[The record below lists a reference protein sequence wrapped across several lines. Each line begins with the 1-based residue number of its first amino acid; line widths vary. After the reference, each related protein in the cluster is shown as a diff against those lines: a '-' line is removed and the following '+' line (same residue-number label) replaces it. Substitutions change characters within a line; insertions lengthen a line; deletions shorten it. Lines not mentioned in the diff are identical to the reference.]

1 MYRVPFDGLRI
12 AANNCRFTR
21 FGELLHEVV
30 ASRVVKASK
39 VDEAVADELATG
51 RRRMAASAPRPRAVA
66 QLRRLPARFWAR
78 SAVFAVLA
86 AGLIA
91 LPARLVP
98 NDLFRRMTPT
108 RPLDYVFW
116 VAGSALVG
124 VLLALPREQRA
135 ELPGAA
141 GGVATLL
148 AVSCPVCN
156 KVVVALIGV
165 SGALDVFAPF
175 QPALGIGALVLMAW
189 SFRRA
194 LVASGECQIPKVE
207 AAP

>member
-1 MYRVPFDGLRI
+1 M
-12 AANNCRFTR
+12 
-21 FGELLHEVV
+21 E
-30 ASRVVKASK
+30 ASE
-39 VDEAVADELATG
+39 VDEVVADELATG
-51 RRRMAASAPRPRAVA
+51 RRRMAAADARPRAVA
-66 QLRRLPARFWAR
+66 QLRSLPTRFWLRA
-78 SAVFAVLA
+78 AVFAVLA
-86 AGLIA
+86 GGVIA

-98 NDLFRRMTPT
+98 NDLFQRMTPT

-116 VAGSALVG
+116 VAGSVLVG
-124 VLLALPREQRA
+124 MLLALPREQRT
-135 ELPGAA
+135 ELSGAA

-165 SGALDVFAPF
+165 SGALDVFAPL

>member
-1 MYRVPFDGLRI
+1 M
-12 AANNCRFTR
+12 
-21 FGELLHEVV
+21 E
-30 ASRVVKASK
+30 ASE
-39 VDEAVADELATG
+39 VDEVVADELATG
-51 RRRMAASAPRPRAVA
+51 RRRMGTSEARPRSVA
-66 QLRRLPARFWAR
+66 QLRGLPTRFWLR
-78 SAVFAVLA
+78 SALFAVLA

-91 LPARLVP
+91 VPARLVP

-116 VAGSALVG
+116 VAGSVLVG
-124 VLLALPREQRA
+124 MLLALPREQRT

-141 GGVATLL
+141 AGVATLL

-175 QPALGIGALVLMAW
+175 HPALGVGALVLMVW

-194 LVASGECQIPKVE
+194 LVASGQCRVPTVE